1 MKWKGLLKKWT
12 SSTHWANP
20 QCSRPHR
27 AWHPS
32 ACHKVEAV
40 CCAQVVQ
47 ASGKQ
52 SRQAL
57 ADREKN
63 KMMVWQWCKQRMK
76 IFLWSFALHH
86 SHDWNIGFYFSHLP
100 LVPVTLVASR
110 TFSIP
115 SFLSHYKLTSQLVL
129 ARSMAALFFCGGN
142 KVAATAPLFV
152 RALYRAWL
160 PRTSHTPVAGA
171 LATSQRYALWK
182 VDRSSKWAE

>member
-1 MKWKGLLKKWT
+1 
-12 SSTHWANP
+12 
-20 QCSRPHR
+20 
-27 AWHPS
+27 
-32 ACHKVEAV
+32 V

-63 KMMVWQWCKQRMK
+63 KTMVWQCCKATDEN
-76 IFLWSFALHH
+76 IFMVFCFAPQPRLKYRVL
-86 SHDWNIGFYFSHLP
+86 FFTLP
-100 LVPVTLVASR
+100 FVPVTLVASR

-182 VDRSSKWAE
+182 VDRSSK